1 MPTCSWPSLT
11 FAFAVL
17 YVILLIYNH
26 YTFPAPISSPWS
38 SCCSET
44 VVLVQQGL
52 DLPQSRRTAK
62 DLRQVG
68 NHITLSILDSLLASK
83 PRWSFNHGSV
93 PAVAST
99 RRLPAHVLRASV
111 VYTSTT
117 GMAVGPD
124 HMAQLGSTTKSED
137 TTCTKCQVYKFESN
151 GSHRSHRSNRSHR
164 GGESSSKQPKE
175 AHKPAQSSPT
185 SIQEE
190 HKYLPWRCCRWAVF
204 VVSGAPPGLP
214 TYPGCNQ
221 CLHRP
226 RRLQPSPSAEKQLR
240 TLTGMLNVV
249 LPDLPRH
256 ITPLLIHHL
265 DDFVILFQ
273 ERPCA

>member
-68 NHITLSILDSLLASK
+68 NTSLFRSST
-83 PRWSFNHGSV
+83 PCSHQSQDG
-93 PAVAST
+93 AST
-99 RRLPAHVLRASV
+99 MEVSLRSPQQEGCPHMCFV
-111 VYTSTT
+111 QVWFYTSTT

-175 AHKPAQSSPT
+175 AHNQPSRRQRRSKKSTNTFRGDAADGPSSWFQEPTWSSNLPRLQSVPT
-185 SIQEE
+185 ST
-190 HKYLPWRCCRWAVF
+190 P
-204 VVSGAPPGLP
+204 
-214 TYPGCNQ
+214 
-221 CLHRP
+221 
-226 RRLQPSPSAEKQLR
+226 RLQPSPQ
-240 TLTGMLNVV
+240 
-249 LPDLPRH
+249 PRSS
-256 ITPLLIHHL
+256 
-265 DDFVILFQ
+265 
-273 ERPCA
+273 CAL